1 MLKLLKFSAEVAEVL
16 KFFAEVLKFSAEV
29 AEVLKFSAEVLKLL
43 KC

>member
-1 MLKLLKFSAEVAEVL
+1 MLKFYAEVAEVL

-29 AEVLKFSAEVLKLL
+29 LKFFAEVAEVLKLL